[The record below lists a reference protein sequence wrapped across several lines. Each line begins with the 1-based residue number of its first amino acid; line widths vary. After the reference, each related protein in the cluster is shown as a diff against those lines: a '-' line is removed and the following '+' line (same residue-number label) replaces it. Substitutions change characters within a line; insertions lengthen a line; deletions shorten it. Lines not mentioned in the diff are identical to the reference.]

1 MFLKE
6 VFSFKVLV
14 TLMSLML
21 LKEAAAENMATA
33 WIHPEPG
40 QSVGGKLE
48 LSSKDGAVRISGV
61 ISGLKPMTTYQLHIH
76 SKEDCVDTAA
86 YNGDQKTK
94 SKLGT
99 GNNERVVASVQDA
112 QITTIHH
119 VGELS
124 EVKSNING
132 EITLY
137 GEYSYF
143 SLNKSMVNSI
153 LDKAIIIHKGEDEM
167 VSQNKSHGEGK
178 LACGIING

>member
-1 MFLKE
+1 M
-6 VFSFKVLV
+6 
-14 TLMSLML
+14 
-21 LKEAAAENMATA
+21 
-33 WIHPEPG
+33 
-40 QSVGGKLE
+40 
-48 LSSKDGAVRISGV
+48 
-61 ISGLKPMTTYQLHIH
+61 
-76 SKEDCVDTAA
+76 DTAA

-94 SKLGT
+94 TKLGT
-99 GNNERVVASVQDA
+99 GSHERVVASVQDA